1 MLDNAQLAR
10 IHELLAEFDLDGWLI
25 FDFRGQ
31 NRVAAAV
38 LGPEIVG
45 TRRVYVLV
53 PRIGVPTALV
63 HAIDNDLWRHWPA
76 EWIKH
81 IWVRREEL
89 EAHVVGLLGGKRLAA
104 EYSPRNVIP
113 YLDTLPAGVYEFLSG
128 LGVHLVSSVD
138 LVTRFCSVW
147 TPRDLAS
154 HQRAAKT
161 IARIAGKGIALAGDR
176 ARTAHPMTEYD
187 LAEWIREQFK
197 NEGLIADNGPSV
209 SFGPNSARNHY
220 EPTPDEAEKIIPG
233 EMLLVDLWAKE
244 PSGVYADQTWMA
256 SIGAPK
262 DRDTRIWETLRSAR
276 DAALALITQ
285 RIRSGRAI
293 SGAEADAAAR
303 TQIELG
309 GFRGSIQ
316 ARTGHSIDRF
326 GLHGFGP
333 PIDDTETY
341 DDRLLIPGVGFS
353 VEPGIYLPGQTGAR
367 SEVNV
372 HIGPTDALITPE
384 NYQRD
389 LIVV

>member
-1 MLDNAQLAR
+1 
-10 IHELLAEFDLDGWLI
+10 
-25 FDFRGQ
+25 
-31 NRVAAAV
+31 
-38 LGPEIVG
+38 
-45 TRRVYVLV
+45 
-53 PRIGVPTALV
+53 
-63 HAIDNDLWRHWPA
+63 
-76 EWIKH
+76 
-81 IWVRREEL
+81 
-89 EAHVVGLLGGKRLAA
+89 
-104 EYSPRNVIP
+104 
-113 YLDTLPAGVYEFLSG
+113 
-128 LGVHLVSSVD
+128 
-138 LVTRFCSVW
+138 
-147 TPRDLAS
+147 
-154 HQRAAKT
+154 
-161 IARIAGKGIALAGDR
+161 
-176 ARTAHPMTEYD
+176 MTEYD

-197 NEGLIADNGPSV
+197 NEGLITDNGPSV

-285 RIRSGRAI
+285 RIRSGQAI

-309 GFRGSIQ
+309 GFRDSIQ